1 MNTLCLISNAAA
13 NETKHEMDFCRRPGR
28 NTASEIQQCGG
39 SAMKLSPERA
49 IWLLI
54 PLVLAV
60 AAATWLVLDPGFHR
74 KPRTPELADGMPR
87 DAFERRIRDYLL
99 EHPEVIVE
107 AMERYQERRR
117 IAEQSEAQAVLKARA
132 DEVFRDPD
140 SPVGGNANGDA
151 TLVEFFDYNCP
162 YCRRVGAIMME
173 AEAADANLR
182 IVYKEIPI
190 LGPNSVFA
198 ARAALAAHR
207 QGKYVAF
214 HKALMAVEGIADKD
228 KVTEVAKKLG
238 LDLDRLTRDMDDP
251 AIQKMI
257 GKNLALARALRI
269 NGTPSF
275 VAGDQIVRGAVD
287 LKTLQ
292 SLVQQGRGKK

>member
-13 NETKHEMDFCRRPGR
+13 NETKHENDYCRRPGR
-28 NTASEIQQCGG
+28 DTATEVQQCGG

-60 AAATWLVLDPGFHR
+60 AAATWLVLDPGFR
-74 KPRTPELADGMPR
+74 GGPKAPELADGIPR

-107 AMERYQERRR
+107 AIERYQERRR
-117 IAEQSEAQAVLKARA
+117 SADQDEAQAVLKARA

-140 SPVGGNANGDA
+140 SPVSGNANGDA

-214 HKALMAVEGIADKD
+214 HKALMAVEGVADKD
-228 KVTEVAKKLG
+228 KVIEVANKLE
-238 LDLDRLTRDMDDP
+238 LDLNRLKRDMEDP
-251 AIQKMI
+251 AIQNMI
-257 GKNLALARALRI
+257 DNNLALARALRI

-275 VAGDQIVRGAVD
+275 VAGDKIIRGAVD

-292 SLVQQGRGKK
+292 ALIQQGRAKK